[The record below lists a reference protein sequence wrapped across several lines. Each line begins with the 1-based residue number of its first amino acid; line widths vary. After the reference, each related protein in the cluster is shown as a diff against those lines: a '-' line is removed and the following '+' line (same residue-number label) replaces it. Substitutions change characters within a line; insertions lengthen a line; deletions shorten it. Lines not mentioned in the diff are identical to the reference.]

1 MEEEIAAYLLSER
14 ARTRS
19 RLAMLRSGRSW
30 TSELWNGEQVDT
42 TAQTLNILED
52 NLEEIDRLLS
62 KAGIPSRCE
71 S

>member
-62 KAGIPSRCE
+62 KAGIPSTCE